1 MKNRLHAAQGVAP
14 LLLLLVILCGAPLT
28 ARALTRDFLTPQEVD
43 LVKEAQVLDKRIEVF
58 VKAAERRLLMLT
70 GQTAPSDKQAQKDAE
85 KWGAL
90 PTGTRTELIMDIA
103 NILDAAVTN
112 IDDVA
117 LRDEKN
123 ALIPKAL
130 RKLAAAAT
138 RFQPQVASLNQQT
151 QVVSEHRAL
160 EEVMTNIQ
168 EILEAAGRLPA
179 EEEKQKEK
187 GKSKKEG

>member
-1 MKNRLHAAQGVAP
+1 MRHRFHAAPIV
-14 LLLLLVILCGAPLT
+14 LLLVILCGAPPH
-28 ARALTRDFLTPQEVD
+28 ARALTRDFLTPKEED
-43 LVKEAQVLDKRIEVF
+43 LVKEAQILDKRIEVF
-58 VKAAERRLLMLT
+58 VKAAERRLVMLT
-70 GQTAPSDKQAQKDAE
+70 GQTAPADKQAQKDAE
-85 KWGAL
+85 KWGEL

-179 EEEKQKEK
+179 EE
-187 GKSKKEG
+187 KKK

>member
-1 MKNRLHAAQGVAP
+1 MKNRFRDAHAVAP
-14 LLLLLVILCGAPLT
+14 LLLLLLVILCGAAPDT
-28 ARALTRDFLTPQEVD
+28 RALARDFLTPKEED
-43 LVKEAQVLDKRIEVF
+43 LVKEAQILDKRVEVYI
-58 VKAAERRLLMLT
+58 KAAERRLQMLT
-70 GQTAPSDKQAQKDAE
+70 GQAAPVDKKSQKDSE
-85 KWGAL
+85 KWGEL

-138 RFQPQVASLNQQT
+138 RFQPQVASLGQQT
-151 QVVSEHRAL
+151 QVVSERRAL
-160 EEVMTNIQ
+160 EQVQINIQ

-179 EEEKQKEK
+179 EEEK
-187 GKSKKEG
+187 KKKNGE